1 MERHHLSLV
10 LLSHTLE
17 VVAAAVQLLL
27 VQVVLEV
34 EEMAQLLPPVLLGV
48 LEPRTLVVAAVVAE
62 VILCQT
68 VTEALA
74 ALV

>member
-17 VVAAAVQLLL
+17 AVAVAVRLLL

-34 EEMAQLLPPVLLGV
+34 EEMAQLLLPVLLGAME
-48 LEPRTLVVAAVVAE
+48 LRTLVVAAVAAE

-68 VTEALA
+68 VTAAQA